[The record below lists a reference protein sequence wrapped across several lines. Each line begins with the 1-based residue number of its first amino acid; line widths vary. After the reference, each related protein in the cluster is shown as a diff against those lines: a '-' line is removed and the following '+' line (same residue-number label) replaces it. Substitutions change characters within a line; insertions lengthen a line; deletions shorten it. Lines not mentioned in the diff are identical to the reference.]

1 MEKIEN
7 SSHGS
12 ELGAALGGKAP
23 TKSASNIDLLMDVS
37 LRITVELGRTYMTL
51 RQVLDLQQGSV
62 IELDRLA
69 GDPVDIYINE
79 RLFAQGEVIVVD
91 DKFGV
96 RITKLVEP
104 NGGKS

>member
-1 MEKIEN
+1 
-7 SSHGS
+7 
-12 ELGAALGGKAP
+12 
-23 TKSASNIDLLMDVS
+23 

-51 RQVLDLQQGSV
+51 RQVIELQQGSV

-69 GDPVDIYINE
+69 GDPVDVYINE

-96 RITKLVEP
+96 RITHLVDSNNP
-104 NGGKS
+104 SVGKA